1 MEVVSLVV
9 GQGSNSSVKKGVKAE
24 LQSMDVNCLVE
35 LIPKIPKEVQIQFNN
50 EYGRLIDLLL
60 ISVDTE
66 ALKVMGAM
74 VQYWSHSLRVFE
86 FPNIDASP
94 TVEEYEVLL
103 DVQVPARTKV
113 YLFTGLQNVTE
124 DLIEKL
130 IRVRPCPSSIIKQG
144 QAYGLRWKFLK
155 KHVIQMAEEGKWD
168 LFKPAFA
175 LATYGMVL
183 FPFVHDMVDQA
194 AIDVFAKFRLFGA
207 NPVPAVLAETL
218 LSLQRCHEKGHFKIR
233 CCVQL
238 LYVWMITKFKHHQ
251 YPDWSRHPLK
261 RFRAIAVK
269 PLPLTDWKKLFSEVN
284 PRNFGTKTRLYERH
298 PNIMYSCGEY
308 PNMILMGPR
317 GCISFTPA
325 LVLGQLKWGMM
336 PVNLEHMLEIL
347 IWYKDD
353 ETTKDKLDSV
363 RNALKKIRLLGP
375 TELGEHQAFYTDEY
389 KLWHAERRKGQVVPS
404 IDLPKEPSGPSE
416 AELLKGQLKV
426 IEAKLEESRWKSE
439 MDELKFEKLHEN
451 IATLKQEGVSLKRD
465 YAQMCSQSDKYRL
478 INSVKEKDVQLADL
492 KDQMKARGRVLNT
505 GIADKKGLEAKCE
518 KLEALLQESHQNES
532 QAWAQVKEYQLALD
546 KAMHREDRLSILLSE
561 AEKVHHDALVAANQK
576 EEHLSREIW
585 NLHKAYDEMIAKH
598 EE

>member
-1 MEVVSLVV
+1 MEAVSLVV
-9 GQGSNSSVKKGVKAE
+9 GQGNNSLVKKGVKVE
-24 LQSMDVNCLVE
+24 LQGMDVSCLVE

-50 EYGRLIDLLL
+50 EYGRLMDLLL

-74 VQYWSHSLRVFE
+74 VQYWSPTLKVFE

-94 TVEEYEVLL
+94 TIEEYEVLL
-103 DVQVPARTKV
+103 DI
-113 YLFTGLQNVTE
+113 QNMTE

-130 IRVRPCPSSIIKQG
+130 IGVRPCLSSIIKQG

-155 KHVIQMAEEGKWD
+155 KHVTQMAEEGRWD
-168 LFKPAFA
+168 LFKPAIA

-207 NPVPAVLAETL
+207 NPVPVVLAETL
-218 LSLQRCHEKGHFKIR
+218 LSLQR
-233 CCVQL
+233 
-238 LYVWMITKFKHHQ
+238 FKHHQ

-269 PLPLTDWKKLFSEVN
+269 PLPLTDWKKLFSEVT

-298 PNIMYSCGEY
+298 PDIMYSCGEY

-336 PVNLEHMLEIL
+336 PVNLEHMSEIL

-353 ETTKDKLDSV
+353 ETTKDKLDFV

-389 KLWHAERRKGQVVPS
+389 KLWRAERRKSQVVPS

-416 AELLKGQLKV
+416 ADLLKGQLKV
-426 IEAKLEESRWKSE
+426 MEAKLEEARWKSE
-439 MDELKFEKLHEN
+439 MD
-451 IATLKQEGVSLKRD
+451 
-465 YAQMCSQSDKYRL
+465 
-478 INSVKEKDVQLADL
+478 
-492 KDQMKARGRVLNT
+492 
-505 GIADKKGLEAKCE
+505 
-518 KLEALLQESHQNES
+518 
-532 QAWAQVKEYQLALD
+532 
-546 KAMHREDRLSILLSE
+546 
-561 AEKVHHDALVAANQK
+561 
-576 EEHLSREIW
+576 
-585 NLHKAYDEMIAKH
+585 
-598 EE
+598 